1 MHVRVYFLVVHLKS
15 QSPLW
20 MGALR
25 RLFGSLGVVID
36 GNSVSRRLVIW
47 RSVGSKLCVT
57 FWVLWVRLV
66 IPSNY
71 VI

>member
-1 MHVRVYFLVVHLKS
+1 MHVRVHFLVVHLKLE
-15 QSPLW
+15 SPLW
-20 MGALR
+20 MGVLW

-36 GNSVSRRLVIW
+36 GNSVSRRLVIR
-47 RSVGSKLCVT
+47 RSVWSKLCVT